1 MRVAVLTDDIPAGQ
15 RLLATAESAA
25 RSLRI
30 GLIPLPLRDEAD
42 LPGLLE
48 LATSRGADALLVPPA
63 HFQIVKLRDRI
74 VAYAAARRIP
84 ASYTSIGGFVESGG
98 LMSFGTNG
106 VASFR
111 RAADFVDRIL
121 KGANPA
127 EIPVE
132 QPTEFD
138 IIINL
143 RTARELGLTIPASVL
158 TRATQVIP

>member
-1 MRVAVLTDDIPAGQ
+1 
-15 RLLATAESAA
+15 
-25 RSLRI
+25 
-30 GLIPLPLRDEAD
+30 
-42 LPGLLE
+42 
-48 LATSRGADALLVPPA
+48 
-63 HFQIVKLRDRI
+63 
-74 VAYAAARRIP
+74 
-84 ASYTSIGGFVESGG
+84 
-98 LMSFGTNG
+98 MSFGTNG

>member
-1 MRVAVLTDDIPAGQ
+1 MRVAVLADDIPSGQ
-15 RLLATAESAA
+15 RLRVAAEGAA

-42 LPGLLE
+42 LPRLLE

-98 LMSFGTNG
+98 LMSFGPHG

-111 RAADFVDRIL
+111 RDAGFVDRLL
-121 KGANPA
+121 KGAYPA
-127 EIPVE
+127 ELPGE
-132 QPTEFD
+132 QPTAVD
-138 IIINL
+138 L
-143 RTARELGLTIPASVL
+143 
-158 TRATQVIP
+158 